1 MVFRTSSTA
10 RAAREAL
17 AGDADRWFAR
27 LPPRSRDF
35 VQAHVRLRHFPDRAR
50 VYSAGDAGDGLY
62 RMIDGEVRLMAYPAD
77 GRQMVSFVARPGHWF
92 GELSVV
98 DGGPRPH
105 DAICQGPVS
114 LLHLPMPAIAA
125 HARSDPGFIG
135 QVALI
140 GCDHQRAALAH
151 IGSMTGRPGR
161 ERVAGMILAMAAPDP
176 RAPRPVLRMS
186 QEDLAGRIGLSRQHL
201 GNLLSELK
209 DSGIIALGY
218 GRLEILDSERLAL
231 HAQRGGV

>member
-1 MVFRTSSTA
+1 MAFRANSTA

-27 LPPRSRDF
+27 LPQRSRDF

-50 VYSAGDAGDGLY
+50 VYSAGDPGDGLY
-62 RMIDGEVRLMAYPAD
+62 RAIDGEVRLIAYPAD
-77 GRQMVSFVARPGHWF
+77 GRQMVTFVARPGQWF

-105 DAICQGPVS
+105 DAVCQGPVS
-114 LLHLPMPAIAA
+114 LLHLPMSAIAA
-125 HARSDPGFIG
+125 HAESDPGFIG

-140 GCDHQRAALAH
+140 GCDHQRAALAY

-176 RAPRPVLRMS
+176 RAPHPVLRMS
-186 QEDLAGRIGLSRQHL
+186 QEDLAGRVGLSRQHL

-209 DSGIIALGY
+209 DGGVIALGY
-218 GRLEILDSERLAL
+218 GRMEVLDPERLAR
-231 HAQRGGV
+231 HARQGSL